1 MRKEMDIII
10 QDIEVVDLRFPTSKT
25 MEGSDATNLDPD
37 YSAVYL
43 TLKTNIEHINGYGLT
58 FTIGRG
64 NEICISA
71 VNALF
76 RLIKGYNLKDI
87 TRNMSHFAK
96 HMNSDSQLRWLGPEK
111 GVIHISSAAIINA
124 VWDLWSRVE
133 KKPLWKL
140 ISDMSPR
147 ELVNCIDFTR
157 IEDVVNPKQALE
169 MLKKLESTKSYR
181 IKHLSYN
188 GYPAYSTS
196 AGWLGYSDETLSDM
210 CNILMKQGWNSI
222 KLKVGNDLK
231 EDIRRLTI
239 ARKIVGSNCRLMI
252 DANQKWE
259 IKEAVDYLA
268 YLSKFNL
275 WWIEEPISPD
285 DILGHSSVR
294 KKVAPMKVA
303 TGEHCHNK
311 VMFKQLMQA
320 NAIDFCQ
327 IDSCRLAGVNEVLA
341 VMLMA
346 SRFDIPICPHAGG
359 IGLCEYVQHLSMID
373 FICISGN
380 QQDRVIEYV
389 DALSDHFINPVKVKN
404 GRYLL
409 PLSVGYT
416 VEIKSSSIKEYSFP
430 LGAMWR

>member
-1 MRKEMDIII
+1 
-10 QDIEVVDLRFPTSKT
+10 
-25 MEGSDATNLDPD
+25 
-37 YSAVYL
+37 
-43 TLKTNIEHINGYGLT
+43 
-58 FTIGRG
+58 
-64 NEICISA
+64 
-71 VNALF
+71 
-76 RLIKGYNLKDI
+76 LIKAYKLKDI
-87 TRNMSHFAK
+87 TENMSHFAK

-140 ISDMSPR
+140 ISDMSSS

-157 IEDVVNPKQALE
+157 IKDVVNSESALH
-169 MLKKLESTKSYR
+169 MLKNLESSKNYR
-181 IKHLSYN
+181 IAQLKYN
-188 GYPAYSTS
+188 GYPGYSTS
-196 AGWLGYSDETLSDM
+196 AGWLGYSDETLSSM

-222 KLKVGNDLK
+222 KLKVGNNLK
-231 EDIRRLTI
+231 EDMRRLSI
-239 ARKIVGSNCRLMI
+239 AKSIIGSNCRLMI

-259 IKEAVDYLA
+259 IKEAVDYLK
-268 YLSKFNL
+268 YLSNFNL

-285 DILGHSSVR
+285 DILGHSNIR
-294 KKVAPMKVA
+294 KKIPYIKLA

-346 SRFDIPICPHAGG
+346 AKFSIPVCPHAGG

-373 FICISGN
+373 FISISGN
-380 QQDRVIEYV
+380 LQDRVIEYV
-389 DALSDHFINPVKVKN
+389 DALSEHFINPVKVKN

-409 PLSVGYT
+409 PFSIGYT
-416 VEIKSSSIKEYSFP
+416 VEIKNSSLKDYSFP
-430 LGAMWR
+430 LGIKWRKNEK